1 MVFFACFLMAVV
13 VLICGL
19 IFQRDKLWVKI
30 LATILLVQV
39 LFATFIISSLILLME
54 GGTVAWSGLLVIA
67 DFAIHLAVFLL
78 GIFFIFKLYKD
89 KIVKR
94 CMLILM
100 MLCLVFASYIFIAWN
115 YDMNM
120 PRIVERETKQN
131 EEVLI

>member
-39 LFATFIISSLILLME
+39 LFATFIISSLILSME

-67 DFAIHLAVFLL
+67 DLALHLVVFLL
-78 GIFFIFKLYKD
+78 GIFFIFKL
-89 KIVKR
+89 
-94 CMLILM
+94 
-100 MLCLVFASYIFIAWN
+100 
-115 YDMNM
+115 
-120 PRIVERETKQN
+120 
-131 EEVLI
+131 

>member
-39 LFATFIISSLILLME
+39 LFATFIISSLILSME
-54 GGTVAWSGLLVIA
+54 GGTVAWSRLLVVA
-67 DFAIHLAVFLL
+67 DLALHLIVFLL

-94 CMLILM
+94 CMIVWM
-100 MLCLVFASYIFIAWN
+100 VFCIVFATYIFISWN

-120 PRIVERETKQN
+120 PRIVERETRFYVGN
-131 EEVLI
+131 G